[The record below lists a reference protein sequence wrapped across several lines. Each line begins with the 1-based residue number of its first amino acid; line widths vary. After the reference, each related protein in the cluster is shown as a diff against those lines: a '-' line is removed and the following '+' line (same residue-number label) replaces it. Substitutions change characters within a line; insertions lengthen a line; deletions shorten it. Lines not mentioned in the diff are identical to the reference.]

1 MSLRTRLT
9 IGTVATLAIAICIG
23 LVASYIVVRGQL
35 RSEID
40 KSLKERAGA
49 LATVTQR
56 TPGPLTS
63 VPPSKL
69 RFPPPRFGAAAGYVQ
84 IVGQGKIGLPF
95 GESTHLPTQGAA
107 AVASGQRAPFY
118 QDATVSG
125 THLRIYTSRIN
136 KTTAVEIARPLT
148 EVDSALHRI
157 RLYFLIAALAA
168 LAGAAAVGTA
178 VARAALRPVERL
190 TEHAE
195 RIAATGNLTERTNER
210 RSDEL
215 GRLAHAFNTMLDAL
229 SRSVSAQRQLVG
241 DASHELRT
249 PLAAAR
255 ANLELVQ
262 LHEQLPLEERRRLLD
277 DAEAELREMTSLI
290 EGLVELAHADAATP
304 QMQPVRLDHLVEEVV
319 SAAERRSNLTF
330 QTELE
335 PTLVNGAPDP
345 LTRSITNLVDNAV
358 KWSGESQ
365 PVEVTLR
372 EGTLTVRDHGP
383 GIDPADLPHI
393 FDRFYRAPAAR
404 SLPGS
409 GLGLAIVRQVAE
421 AHGGT
426 VTAEPAN
433 GGGTLFRF
441 SLPLLHERTG
451 EKGAVASGTRASGSL
466 PAESSRLGLRSGPTC
481 VSPFPTDPA
490 DTGVREGT
498 NAAGFLN
505 RVRKFDSCWGHYHL

>member
-9 IGTVATLAIAICIG
+9 IGTVASLAIAICIG

-35 RSEID
+35 HSEID

-49 LATVTQR
+49 LATFTR
-56 TPGPLTS
+56 RAPGPLTNL
-63 VPPSKL
+63 PPSKL
-69 RFPPPRFGAAAGYVQ
+69 HLPPPKFGAAAGYVQ

-95 GESTHLPTQGAA
+95 GESTRLPTQDAA
-107 AVASGQRAPFY
+107 AVASGKRSSFY
-118 QDATVSG
+118 RDATVAG
-125 THLRIYTSRIN
+125 THLRIYTARIN

-148 EVDSALHRI
+148 EVDSALARI

-178 VARAALRPVERL
+178 VARTALRPVERL

-195 RIAATGNLTERTNER
+195 RIAETGNLAERTNER

-229 SRSVSAQRQLVG
+229 SRSVSAQRQLVA

-262 LHEQLPLEERRRLLD
+262 IHEQLPLEERRRLLE
-277 DAEAELREMTSLI
+277 DAEAELREMTDLI
-290 EGLVELAHADAATP
+290 EGLVDLARADAATP
-304 QMQPVRLDHLVEEVV
+304 QKQPVRLDHLVEEVV

-330 QTELE
+330 QAKLE
-335 PTLVNGAPDP
+335 PTLVNAAPDA
-345 LTRSITNLVDNAV
+345 LTRAITNLVDNAV
-358 KWSGESQ
+358 KWSGDSN

-372 EGTLTVRDHGP
+372 NGTFTVRDHGP
-383 GIDPADLPHI
+383 GIEPADLPHI
-393 FDRFYRAPAAR
+393 FDRFYRATAAR

-421 AHGGT
+421 THGGT
-426 VTAEPAN
+426 VRAAPAS
-433 GGGTLFRF
+433 GGGTLFTL
-441 SLPLLHERTG
+441 SLPVLQQTIDKNEPAG
-451 EKGAVASGTRASGSL
+451 EPTRVSHAV
-466 PAESSRLGLRSGPTC
+466 SSQSRRIRLRSRST
-481 VSPFPTDPA
+481 
-490 DTGVREGT
+490 
-498 NAAGFLN
+498 
-505 RVRKFDSCWGHYHL
+505 